1 MNPGKLSAL
10 LKRLR
15 KERGLTQLE
24 LAKTAGVAQGYVS
37 ALEAGQKNNP
47 SVAVMRKLA
56 KALSVPISKLLD

>member
-1 MNPGKLSAL
+1 MSPREPGAV

-15 KERGLTQLE
+15 EGRGLTQLE
-24 LAKTAGVAQGYVS
+24 LAKTAGVAQGYIS

-56 KALSVPISKLLD
+56 KALNVPISTLLD